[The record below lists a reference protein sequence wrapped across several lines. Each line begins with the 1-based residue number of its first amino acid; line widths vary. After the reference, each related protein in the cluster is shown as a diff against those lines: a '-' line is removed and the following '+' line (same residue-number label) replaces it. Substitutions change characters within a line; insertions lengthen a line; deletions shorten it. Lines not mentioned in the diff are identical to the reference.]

1 MNIILKYVTSIQ
13 LILINQIKHL
23 VKEILMNLLLNFR
36 IKLMIDFIK
45 IFLFG
50 IKIYFLCF
58 LAVPLGTA
66 LRIRA
71 RKAP

>member
-13 LILINQIKHL
+13 LILINQIKHQ

-50 IKIYFLCF
+50 IKIYFF
-58 LAVPLGTA
+58 
-66 LRIRA
+66 
-71 RKAP
+71 